1 MIHHIAV
8 GTGDYATSKAF
19 YEKALKPLGYEVV
32 MAFGEM
38 SGFGQGG
45 KPDFWLYGMKP
56 PAPHL
61 HVAFAAQSHAEVDAF
76 YAAAMAAGGRDNGA
90 PGIVE
95 EYRPDY
101 YAAFV
106 FDPDGYN
113 VEAVCLGEG

>member
-1 MIHHIAV
+1 MISHIGV
-8 GTGDYATSKAF
+8 GVGDFARSLDF
-19 YEKALKPLGYEVV
+19 YKRALAPLGYSVV
-32 MAFGEM
+32 MEYGEGA
-38 SGFGQGG
+38 GFGPPDAPGFWIQGD
-45 KPDFWLYGMKP
+45 KS

-61 HVAFAAQSHAEVDAF
+61 HVCFQADSREDVDAF

-113 VEAVCLGEG
+113 VEALCLG